1 MALDAPAFRPKQS
14 RSTAMPDTGGRQLVQ
29 LRAAL
34 RIVGASERT
43 YYRHPDILP
52 PPIRRSGR
60 LFFFLDEIYA
70 LLEKLRAERDAQL
83 TRDVETPR

>member
-1 MALDAPAFRPKQS
+1 MALDAPALRPKQN

-52 PPIRRSGR
+52 PPIRRNGR
-60 LFFFLDEIYA
+60 LYFFLDEIYA
-70 LLEKLRAERDAQL
+70 LLEKLRTERDAQL
-83 TRDVETPR
+83 AADAMTVR

>member
-1 MALDAPAFRPKQS
+1 MALDTPTLRSKQ
-14 RSTAMPDTGGRQLVQ
+14 RHSTPLDTGGRQLVP

-43 YYRHPDILP
+43 YYRHSDILP
-52 PPIRRSGR
+52 PPVRRGGR

-83 TRDVETPR
+83 TPR

>member
-1 MALDAPAFRPKQS
+1 MALDTPTIRPKQN
-14 RSTAMPDTGGRQLVQ
+14 RSIPLDTGGRQLVA

-34 RIVGASERT
+34 CVVGASERS

-52 PPIRRSGR
+52 KPVRRNGR
-60 LFFFLDEIYA
+60 LYFFLDEIYA

-83 TRDVETPR
+83 VSDLTRTR

>member
-1 MALDAPAFRPKQS
+1 MALDEPAFRPKQ
-14 RSTAMPDTGGRQLVQ
+14 RNATPLDTGGRQLVP

-43 YYRHPDILP
+43 YYRHPEILP
-52 PPIRRSGR
+52 QPIRRGGR

-70 LLEKLRAERDAQL
+70 LLEKLRAERDAL
-83 TRDVETPR
+83 LPTDGAGTR

>member
-1 MALDAPAFRPKQS
+1 MTLDAPTLRRKHGS
-14 RSTAMPDTGGRQLVQ
+14 STTPDTGGRQLVP

-43 YYRHPDILP
+43 YYRHTDILP
-52 PPIRRSGR
+52 PPVRRGGR

-83 TRDVETPR
+83 AADVMTAR

>member
-1 MALDAPAFRPKQS
+1 MTLDAPTLRRKHGL
-14 RSTAMPDTGGRQLVQ
+14 STTPDTGGRQLVP

-43 YYRHPDILP
+43 YYRHTDILP
-52 PPIRRSGR
+52 PPVRRGGR
-60 LFFFLDEIYA
+60 LYFFLDEIYA

-83 TRDVETPR
+83 TLDTSTPR

>member
-1 MALDAPAFRPKQS
+1 MALNTPSLRPKLD
-14 RSTAMPDTGGRQLVQ
+14 RTAALDTSGRQLVS

-34 RIVGASERT
+34 RIVGASERS

-52 PPIRRSGR
+52 PPVRRGGR
-60 LFFFLDEIYA
+60 LYFFLDEIYA

-83 TRDVETPR
+83 AHDVVTTR